1 MSVGKIILVAIIW
14 GLVLLGPPQLEAGE
28 TMPESG
34 CTEYARQWINQIE
47 QLPRAD
53 ILIRNVHSDCQFAA
67 KWIKTNSN
75 SSSAASWNRTC
86 TDLVLI
92 WTHKKCIYYRD
103 YIDPRTYE
111 PCKEWTRVM
120 YQHCTDQDEPFFNV
134 SGGE

>member
-1 MSVGKIILVAIIW
+1 VGKPILVATIL
-14 GLVLLGPPQLEAGE
+14 GLILFSSAHLEAE
-28 TMPESG
+28 EKQVESG
-34 CTEYARQWINQIE
+34 CTEYAWQWVNQID
-47 QLPRAD
+47 QLSRSD
-53 ILIRNVHSDCQFAA
+53 VLIRNVQSDCQFAA
-67 KWIKTNSN
+67 KWIKMNSN

-120 YQHCTDQDEPFFNV
+120 YQHCIDQDEPWF
-134 SGGE
+134 